1 MMNST
6 VVIYAGLVA
15 LVVVTVIIASIK
27 RRKKQ
32 RLKRQSIGLSW
43 LQSMRRLLSHVQQHR
58 GLTNGFLNGSKN
70 LLKDIHPL
78 QRNISIDITDI
89 ARIDP
94 WIESND
100 RWQSITQHWARLA
113 GGFESNSADNN
124 LLQHNNLIQSVLYL
138 IDDMAQSH
146 DLLLLKDEHNRP
158 FHLSWRELLSAAEF
172 IGQARAIGTGVAA
185 IGSCDSISRIR
196 LNYLCQKIIENTT
209 RVWRDLAPQES
220 QRLSVDKLIAC
231 INEQVV
237 HEQVGI
243 QAADFFDVASHAL
256 DSLHEQY
263 DSIVETKRWQ

>member
-1 MMNST
+1 MNT
-6 VVIYAGLVA
+6 TMLMFACLMGVVLIVMAVMG
-15 LVVVTVIIASIK
+15 IRH
-27 RRKKQ
+27 RRKQ
-32 RLKRQSIGLSW
+32 RLKRQAVGLSW
-43 LQSMRRLLSHVQQHR
+43 LQSMRRLLSHIQQHR
-58 GLTNGFLNGSKN
+58 GLTNGFLNGGKD

-78 QRNISIDITDI
+78 QRNISIDISDI
-89 ARIDP
+89 SRIDA
-94 WIESND
+94 WIEGNE

-113 GGFESNSADNN
+113 GGFESNAADNN
-124 LLQHNNLIQSVLYL
+124 LVQHNNLIQSVLYL

-146 DLLLLKDEHNRP
+146 DLLLLKDDQNRP

-185 IGSCDSISRIR
+185 AGSCDSISRIR
-196 LNYLCQKIIENTT
+196 LNFLCQKILENTA

-220 QRLSVDKLIAC
+220 QRLSVDKLVTC

-237 HEQVGI
+237 HERVGI
-243 QAADFFDVASHAL
+243 QAADFFYVASQAL